1 MLLFPALC
9 HDFIEKCDDLLVDL
23 VAAVDRLDH
32 FVLGEFIGARLD
44 HDDFFTGRSHG
55 KSQIRPA
62 LQLITRVDDKF
73 TVHVAQLCRRAGAV
87 KRNVGNACRQR
98 TAEHS
103 HHFRIAFRIH

>member
-103 HHFRIAFRIH
+103 HYFRITFRIH